1 MLYGAATEGLEDME
15 RGTPAYPFT
24 LLNERLQECVARK
37 LRKPTE
43 IQKLAIPVILK
54 GENTLL
60 IAPTGSGKTEAALL
74 PVLDLIYRRCY
85 EADGVKL
92 VYINPLKALTRDL
105 RDRIEYYATSL
116 GLKVR
121 PLYGDVV
128 KSYRKPTP
136 DIVVITPESLE
147 IVLDSSPKW
156 WPHLKTVRW
165 VIVDE
170 VHELLMSKRGYQ
182 LLVLLERLKELAQ
195 AKLQKVGL
203 SATVGD
209 PSRVAE
215 LLGGSDGDVKVI
227 EASERRSHK
236 FEVKLGIPKTDEER
250 EVPFLAGAR
259 VIADCVRGGE
269 KTLVF
274 TNSRYSAERLQS
286 VLNGMGV
293 GCSVHHGSI
302 EREER
307 EVFEDAFKTGL
318 LRCLIATKTLELGID
333 IGDVDQVIQYR
344 SPGQVSVLL
353 QRAGRSKH
361 RPGQESE
368 CKIVSTDIEDYL
380 ESIAIVSLARE
391 ERLEEPIVISKP
403 LDVLAKEVVGIA
415 LHNYKLRRFW
425 KRKRS
430 DSSTFVSIDQAYG
443 VISRAAIFRDLTIE
457 EFYDVLR
464 LLANEKI
471 ISLEDR
477 VLLPGPRFWKVW
489 KFSQDESN
497 GQSLS
502 FSEFFSMIP
511 KRETFAV
518 VEEYGL
524 EKYRKIGELDSSYV
538 YKALSSGM
546 VIRLAGQ
553 NWKVVE
559 IDEKDHEVVVVR
571 TDEEGAPPAWKGEGP
586 QRPKLV
592 AERMLE
598 MIRMIK
604 EDPSILREYGADEK
618 TIELVKE
625 YAFKLSHEYTEPAL
639 RGNVIVER
647 LPSAKTTVFVTFMG
661 EQVNR
666 TLGAAVYEKIA
677 EKSLLV
683 RYVVAPYGFAVRSEI
698 FDPLEAFKSLSPSEL
713 EKLVERHIYERS
725 PYTRLIMD
733 QLREH
738 FGFPS
743 DETLIRRE
751 AVRQAT
757 LLYYDIPS
765 TLDVV
770 KKLSEGEL
778 SAAIIVRDKPSGLA
792 ESVLRYPFERPWQG
806 SLKAILEEALLEAKI
821 TTFDKMLEYSWSSPF
836 DVKKELQEIAKRRP
850 ILAVLDPDTKG
861 WTVAKIPLSEEWV
874 TVRVPAAT
882 KYFIV
887 QGEEDLKAFERESL
901 GEAAKILEELASK
914 DAEVEVTFYQGD
926 GNFEQKYSFVVNN
939 VLPIILESLTEKL
952 RTRLGDCVH
961 LKVHVKGE
969 SATIIHRNVPV
980 RYAGKVVMALL
991 CSLVKISDRI
1001 KSGKRQY
1008 VFELP

>member
-1 MLYGAATEGLEDME
+1 MR
-15 RGTPAYPFT
+15 RGTLVYPFT
-24 LLNERLQECVARK
+24 LLNKRLQECVARK
-37 LRKPTE
+37 LREPTE
-43 IQKLAIPVILK
+43 IQSLAILEILRGK
-54 GENTLL
+54 NALL

-74 PVLDLIYRRCY
+74 PILDLIYRRSC
-85 EADGVKL
+85 EVDGVKL

-105 RDRIEYYATSL
+105 RDRIEYYATFL

-128 KSYRKPTP
+128 KTYRKPTP

-147 IVLDSSPKW
+147 IVLDWSPKW
-156 WPHLKTVRW
+156 WPHLRTVRW

-182 LLVLLERLKELAQ
+182 LLVLLERLKELTRAR
-195 AKLQKVGL
+195 LQRVGL
-203 SATVGD
+203 SATVSN
-209 PSRVAE
+209 PSKVAE

-227 EASERRSHK
+227 EASERRRYK
-236 FEVKLGIPKTDEER
+236 FEVKLSIPETDEER
-250 EVPFLAGAR
+250 EDPFLAGAR
-259 VIADCVRGGE
+259 VIADCARGGE
-269 KTLVF
+269 KILIF
-274 TNSRYSAERLQS
+274 TNSRCSAERLQF
-286 VLNGMGV
+286 VLSDMAV

-307 EVFEDAFKTGL
+307 EVFEDTFKTGL
-318 LRCLIATKTLELGID
+318 LRCLVATKTLELGID

-344 SPGQVSVLL
+344 SPGQVSALL

-380 ESIAIVSLARE
+380 ESIAIVSLARK

-403 LDVLAKEVVGIA
+403 LDVLAKEVIGIA

-430 DSSTFVSIDQAYG
+430 NGFTLMTTDQAYR
-443 VISRAAIFRDLTIE
+443 VINRSTIFRKLTTE
-457 EFYDVLR
+457 EFNDVLW

-471 ISLEDR
+471 ISIEGR

-489 KFSQDESN
+489 RFDQDESN

-511 KRETFAV
+511 KKETFTV
-518 VEEYGL
+518 IEEYGL

-538 YKALSSGM
+538 YRALSNGM

-559 IDEKDHEVVVVR
+559 IDEKEHEVIVVR
-571 TDEEGAPPAWKGEGP
+571 TDEEGAPPTWKGEGP

-592 AERMLE
+592 AEKMLE
-598 MIRMIK
+598 ILRMIK
-604 EDPSILREYGADEK
+604 EDPSILKDYGADEK

-625 YAFKLSHEYTEPAL
+625 YVSKLSHEYIEPVL
-639 RGNVIVER
+639 GGNIVVER
-647 LPSAKTTVFVTFMG
+647 IPFAKTTVFITFMG

-666 TLGAAVYEKIA
+666 TLAAAVYEKIA

-683 RYVVAPYGFAVRSEI
+683 RYVIAPHGFAVRSEI
-698 FDPLEAFKSLSPSEL
+698 FDPLKAFKSLSPNEL
-713 EKLVERHIYERS
+713 EKLVERHVYERS
-725 PYTRLIMD
+725 PYTRLVMD

-751 AVRQAT
+751 AARQAI
-757 LLYYDIPS
+757 LLYYDIPTS
-765 TLDVV
+765 LDVV
-770 KKLSEGEL
+770 RKLSEGEL
-778 SAAIIVRDKPSGLA
+778 SAVIIIRDKPSNLA
-792 ESVLRYPFERPWQG
+792 ESIVRYPFERPWQE
-806 SLKAILEEALLEAKI
+806 SLKAILEEALLRTRI
-821 TTFDKMLEYSWSSPF
+821 TTFDKILEYSWSSPF
-836 DVKKELQEIAKRRP
+836 DVKKELQKIAKRRS
-850 ILAVLDPDTKG
+850 ILAVLDPDTRG
-861 WTVAKIPLSEEWV
+861 WTVAKIPLKEEWV
-874 TVRVPAAT
+874 TVRVPVAT

-887 QGEEDLKAFERESL
+887 QGKEDLKVFEKEIL
-901 GEAAKILEELASK
+901 GEVTKILKELASK
-914 DAEVEVTFYQGD
+914 GAKVEVTFYKEEG
-926 GNFEQKYSFVVNN
+926 GFEQRYSFAINK
-939 VLPIILESLTEKL
+939 VLPIILRPLTVKL
-952 RTRLGDCVH
+952 RTSLGDY
-961 LKVHVKGE
+961 VHVKVHIKGE
-969 SATIIHRNVPV
+969 NTTIIHRNVPIH
-980 RYAGKVVMALL
+980 YADKVVMALL

-1001 KSGKRQY
+1001 KGGKRQY